1 MAETSLYRKYRPH
14 TFDEVVGQRHITDVL
29 SQSIKNNSYS
39 HAYLFSGTRGVGKTS
54 VARIFAQEIGT
65 KPHDLYEIDAASN
78 RGVDDIRE
86 LREGVRALPYDSPK
100 KLYIIDEAHML
111 TREAFNALLKT
122 LEEPPEHV
130 VFILAT
136 TEPEKIPD
144 TILSRCSI
152 FQFRA
157 PTADTLRETILD
169 IAKKEKLE
177 LDKSSAELVATLANG
192 SFRDALSTLQKL
204 IAAKGSKK
212 MSAEEVERILGAP
225 KSTLLFD
232 FLGAISNGDL
242 AKALEVI
249 ERVKDAGVDISLFHK
264 LILSRLRAVLVIR
277 FGSQFLKDELTKQ
290 FSSDDLKYLEKL
302 AKEARNINSAL
313 LKEFLDI
320 EPQIAIA
327 SIKTLPLE
335 LLMIDLFGENDRSL

>member
-335 LLMIDLFGENDRSL
+335 LLMIDLFGEKDRAL